1 MHEEKNWVAIWV
13 ENDWLRG
20 FAKWGAVLVLRHEW
34 KNSIHYF
41 VLCSTF
47 LIFFCLFSHIIFRI
61 RTFFFVLNIMINC
74 LLVEYGKAYKWKR
87 INCLQVLGFFDFMY
101 LWIVYHWKS
110 NISALKLSFSSF
122 IHWSPYG
129 NYFELFYLPNDCDF
143 LFGLWNWRKFG
154 LNNLLFVYIVF
165 LCNVQSN

>member
-1 MHEEKNWVAIWV
+1 
-13 ENDWLRG
+13 
-20 FAKWGAVLVLRHEW
+20 
-34 KNSIHYF
+34 
-41 VLCSTF
+41 
-47 LIFFCLFSHIIFRI
+47 
-61 RTFFFVLNIMINC
+61 MINC

-87 INCLQVLGFFDFMY
+87 TNCLQVLGFFNFMY

-154 LNNLLFVYIVF
+154 LNNLLFVYIAF
-165 LCNVQSN
+165 LCNVQSTSRYSWHLKLIRIAAPRPQKSEKVIQFSSMLPPPYCLEFFFCFYFLLLILYWN